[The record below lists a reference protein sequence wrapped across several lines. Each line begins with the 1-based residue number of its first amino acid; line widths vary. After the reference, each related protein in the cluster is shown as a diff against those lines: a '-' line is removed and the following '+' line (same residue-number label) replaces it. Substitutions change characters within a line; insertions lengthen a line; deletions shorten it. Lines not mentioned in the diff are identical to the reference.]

1 MVAKLNSLTDVLKKT
16 LYFFDGLSVDEI
28 SPYVQKKMLQD
39 CSTEMVTER
48 ITLCLKQHQCF
59 YTDEN
64 GKWRLKLQGF
74 PENDHFYAMLIKRQQ
89 PMALRQI
96 VSNSVAKRKRIRK
109 LAEEAALIPD
119 GRFVQLDNGNWGLTE
134 WNVESEQYSLKHLVI
149 KALKLHQGGLST
161 QQLFEIVNT
170 WRPTSKPAVQ
180 QILNKFPY
188 FERVSSDVWIY
199 NQPAHVLYDD
209 LIKRYLKIIQK
220 QKNKW
225 QNDRQRWTQKTENL
239 ARQLQEIGAAQKE
252 AAAALAQRASIVEQY
267 NHLATQLS
275 EKDLLLNLRKK
286 EILRYRHEL
295 ERLDNKANS
304 ILYQCRLWVR
314 RAREAE
320 SEVARLRQSAE
331 KTQNSLEGLFS
342 KLQQYKERDRE
353 NKARLAELKERY
365 STRVAELQTEI
376 VELKQ
381 KLEKY
386 QDKAGLEERRL
397 HQDIN
402 ILSNDLKEAL
412 EEGEDLQKSLRLTQQ
427 ELARVQEEKLQ
438 LEKILNRPL
447 VKLVSRVST
456 FFGW

>member
-1 MVAKLNSLTDVLKKT
+1 MAKLNSLTDVLKKT

-220 QKNKW
+220 QKINGKMTGK
-225 QNDRQRWTQKTENL
+225 DGLKRQKIWPVNC
-239 ARQLQEIGAAQKE
+239 
-252 AAAALAQRASIVEQY
+252 
-267 NHLATQLS
+267 
-275 EKDLLLNLRKK
+275 KK
-286 EILRYRHEL
+286 L
-295 ERLDNKANS
+295 ERP
-304 ILYQCRLWVR
+304 R
-314 RAREAE
+314 RR
-320 SEVARLRQSAE
+320 
-331 KTQNSLEGLFS
+331 
-342 KLQQYKERDRE
+342 
-353 NKARLAELKERY
+353 
-365 STRVAELQTEI
+365 
-376 VELKQ
+376 
-381 KLEKY
+381 
-386 QDKAGLEERRL
+386 RRL
-397 HQDIN
+397 H
-402 ILSNDLKEAL
+402 
-412 EEGEDLQKSLRLTQQ
+412 
-427 ELARVQEEKLQ
+427 
-438 LEKILNRPL
+438 
-447 VKLVSRVST
+447 
-456 FFGW
+456 